1 MWTKLII
8 LFLAGI
14 AAACGSPPTSPP
26 PAAGTVSTA
35 SLSGDWAIDFIV
47 DGCGGHRQCVHSL
60 RQLRTVYLR
69 LVDEDSAI
77 KGVFYSNAL
86 RPTTEVQGVKQ
97 GREIEVTG
105 MTPAAFPGVAGSYA
119 VEVMKLRA
127 RLDSDA
133 AGEIQY
139 AMTGVPQGD
148 FFGRHVVT
156 GTIVG
161 ARRLAGATV
170 WAQSFQGRWM
180 GEVAIRACSYTGWV
194 ACTPHQVSQMTF
206 YELTLTESDQRLSG
220 TMRIGGTSIA
230 VDGVANGDVLVLT
243 GKSEQK
249 VSGGKS
255 VDTLLEFNARRDKLG
270 FLRGTLR
277 YKDQYLTDDGREYQT
292 TYDAIELWS
301 VLLRHEGS

>member
-1 MWTKLII
+1 M
-8 LFLAGI
+8 
-14 AAACGSPPTSPP
+14 
-26 PAAGTVSTA
+26 
-35 SLSGDWAIDFIV
+35 
-47 DGCGGHRQCVHSL
+47 
-60 RQLRTVYLR
+60 
-69 LVDEDSAI
+69 
-77 KGVFYSNAL
+77 
-86 RPTTEVQGVKQ
+86 Q

-105 MTPAAFPGVAGSYA
+105 TTPAAFPGVVGSYA

-127 RLDSDA
+127 RLDSWA
-133 AGEIQY
+133 GGEIQY

-148 FFGRHVVT
+148 FFGRHVVG

-170 WAQSFQGRWM
+170 PPQSFQGRWM
-180 GEVAIRACSYTGWV
+180 GEVAIRACSYTGWI
-194 ACTPHQVSQMTF
+194 ACTPHRASQMTF
-206 YELTLTESDQRLSG
+206 YDLTLTESGQRLSG

-230 VDGVANGDVLVLT
+230 VEGVANGDVLILT
-243 GKSEQK
+243 GKSEQI

-255 VDTLLEFNARRDKLG
+255 VYTLFDFSARRDKLG

-292 TYDAIELWS
+292 TYDEIELWS